1 MTKKSAKKDEGSM
14 SLSDVIALQENL
26 KKDIDFDKPDDELT
40 PDELVKKLLYSA
52 IDKTVEEKIG
62 KEAKENIDHHR
73 KTMEKLTTFK
83 TNLNKLVEI
92 GREIEKTLVLQG
104 AYLINHFDKT
114 ENNHYFVVTRQ
125 LTDHALDENTPTE
138 EKIAAA
144 QKVLE
149 IVKVYEEK
157 VVGDLNAK
165 QEIIAAL
172 LAAFEKNLKET
183 DFEVLGEQ
191 LEDKQQ
197 AKNMAKQFEKWL
209 SLSKD
214 LLKNRKKGVEA
225 LQEDLEMDQIVP
237 KQLIENEG
245 DTTKKFS
252 GVEMT
257 SKGDRMVRLVKE
269 SDEAEK
275 KIDEERSK
283 ISIELFGKPD
293 EYMDFGGKKDN
304 TKQPAVSHNPLESKA
319 WYRFLKVV
327 YIGLWIIGLGFVILL
342 SYASE
347 EFSTFV
353 IGGLIVWGIMALI
366 KKAFFYIALGN
377 K

>member
-1 MTKKSAKKDEGSM
+1 MAKEEPKEEGTI
-14 SLSDVIALQENL
+14 SLSDVVALQESL

-40 PDELVKKLLYSA
+40 PDEFAKKALYSA
-52 IDKTVEEKIG
+52 LDKTVEEKIG
-62 KEAKENIDHHR
+62 REAKENIDHHR
-73 KTMEKLTTFK
+73 ETMEKLTTFK
-83 TNLNKLVEI
+83 TNLNKLAEL
-92 GREIEKTLVLQG
+92 GREIEKMFVLQG
-104 AYLINHFDKT
+104 AYIINHFDKT
-114 ENNHYFVVTRQ
+114 ENNHYFLITRQ
-125 LTDHALDENTPTE
+125 LTDHALNENTSTE

-144 QKVLE
+144 QKILE
-149 IVKVYEEK
+149 VINIYEEK

-165 QEIIAAL
+165 QEIVDAL
-172 LAAFEKNLKET
+172 LASFEKNFKET
-183 DFEVLGEQ
+183 DFDVLGEQ

-214 LLKNRKKGVEA
+214 LLKNRKKGIEA
-225 LQEDLEMDQIVP
+225 LQEDLEIDQIVP
-237 KQLIENEG
+237 RQLIENEG

-275 KIDEERSK
+275 KIDEERSQ
-283 ISIELFGKPD
+283 ISIELFGKQD
-293 EYMDFGGKKDN
+293 EYMDFGGKEDN
-304 TKQPAVSHNPLESKA
+304 SKQAKVSHNPLEVKA
-319 WYRFLKVV
+319 WFRFLKVV
-327 YIGLWIIGLGFVILL
+327 YIALWISGFSFVILL
-342 SYASE
+342 SYASG
-347 EFSTFV
+347 EFSAFV
-353 IGGLIVWGIMALI
+353 LGSLIVWGIMALL